1 MSRTI
6 DAAARPRTAHPR
18 GARRPGGLTHVGY
31 ELLRT
36 VRNRRLALLSLGF
49 PLVLL
54 LVVGGANRDVE
65 DFLGSGISF
74 ALYYLAGMISWGAM
88 TAVIGGGARIAPERQ
103 LGWVRQLRLTPLR
116 PATYLTAKV
125 VSGYLLALLTM
136 VVLTA
141 AAVLALGARMPAGG
155 WARMY
160 LLVLV
165 GLVPFATLG
174 VWIGHAVSPD
184 SIGPAVGGLTAL
196 FALLGGA
203 WGPITGDAGVLHTLT
218 EWLPSYWLVQAGR
231 SAYTGQWWPA
241 QGWLVVAMWTAA
253 GTLLAVRA
261 YRRDGERV

>member
-1 MSRTI
+1 MTTLTTP
-6 DAAARPRTAHPR
+6 AAAQGR
-18 GARRPGGLTHVGY
+18 ARLPGLTYTRY

-36 VRNRRLALLSLGF
+36 VRNVRLALFSLGF

-54 LVVGGANRDVE
+54 LLVGGANKDVS

-88 TAVIGGGARIAPERQ
+88 MAVISGGARIAPERQ

-116 PATYLTAKV
+116 PATYLSAKV
-125 VSGYLLALLTM
+125 VSGYLLGILTM

-141 AAVLALGARMPAGG
+141 AAVVVLGVRMPLDG
-155 WARMY
+155 WVRMY
-160 LLVLV
+160 LLVLI
-165 GLVPFATLG
+165 GLVPFAAFG
-174 VWIGHAVSPD
+174 VWLGHVVSPD
-184 SIGPAVGGLTAL
+184 SIGAAMGGITAL

-203 WGPITGDAGVLHTLT
+203 WGPLTGDSGVLHTLT
-218 EWLPSYWLVQAGR
+218 EWVPSYWLVQAGQ

-241 QGWLVVAMWTAA
+241 QGWLVIAIWTAVA
-253 GTLLAVRA
+253 VGLAVRA